1 MNSTSII
8 TTQKTGERIKK
19 VLIEKIKF
27 KKVLVKYTWFQWR
40 KEPTRAE
47 LERKE
52 RTCLEN
58 NEPEIIAVSKE
69 KCENII

>member
-27 KKVLVKYTWFQWR
+27 KKVLVKYT
-40 KEPTRAE
+40 
-47 LERKE
+47 
-52 RTCLEN
+52 
-58 NEPEIIAVSKE
+58 
-69 KCENII
+69 